1 VPVKVDEVII
11 SKEQVGMPT
20 VHSNGSSF
28 FSRFRSNRF
37 ETARSGG
44 TDFRKIRLALLIA
57 CSGSLI
63 ASGTV
68 SAAIGADQS
77 EKLSKAL
84 AFKPRQADV
93 NYEQVK
99 SDQIA
104 ECSLEETV
112 REDSKGFLVT
122 GPGAVPLRWFA
133 DTNGD
138 NRLDR
143 WCYYNAGVEVYRESD
158 TDFNETADEYRWLS
172 TEGLR
177 WGKDK
182 NEDGVIDSW
191 SMISAEE
198 VTAEVVRA
206 TSSRD
211 LARFERLLITE
222 SEIASLGL
230 GNEKSER
237 LKQSVADA
245 RKQFVTWTAGQNVV
259 TKLSKWTNF
268 GGDKPGIV
276 PAGTDGSKKDVVVYE
291 NVVALLEDAGK
302 AKQLLVGTMIQVG
315 PTWRLVDLPKTV
327 AEGQVVSDSGVFFS
341 ATFSPRGAN
350 SVPEATGG
358 ISKAM
363 ERLVSDLQN
372 VDEKLQSTK
381 LAAKDKAVLQS
392 LRADA
397 LEKLISASAGEER
410 SSWIRQFA
418 DTVSASAQTGEFPNG
433 VERLRDF
440 ITKLSDASASKNDLA
455 YVVFRT
461 MTADNNYKMQQPKA
475 DFDSLQK
482 EYLAELE
489 AFIEKYP
496 TSDDA
501 AEAMIQIA
509 LSAEFSGDGKVAEK
523 WYSRAA
529 GDFGSILPGK
539 KAAGALRRLGLAG
552 RSFGLEGKLLD
563 GRDFSSKA
571 LIGGPVVYH
580 CWASWCE
587 GCKAE
592 MRGLKELQ
600 NKYSKTNLKIVG
612 INFDNTKKLAN
623 DFLTANAFPW
633 MQLYDEGG
641 LDSTV
646 AVAYGILTLPV
657 NVIVDKNGKVVKTG
671 VHWTEIDGILEDLV
685 K

>member
-1 VPVKVDEVII
+1 
-11 SKEQVGMPT
+11 MPN
-20 VHSNGSSF
+20 VHSNERSF
-28 FSRFRSNRF
+28 LSRFRLF
-37 ETARSGG
+37 FAYGAG
-44 TDFRKIRLALLIA
+44 LAVSA
-57 CSGSLI
+57 
-63 ASGTV
+63 TV
-68 SAAIGADQS
+68 STATAAETS

-99 SDQIA
+99 PEQVG
-104 ECSLEETV
+104 ECTLEETV
-112 REDSKGFLVT
+112 REDGKGFLVS

-182 NEDGVIDSW
+182 NEDGVIDAW
-191 SMISAEE
+191 NMISAEE
-198 VTAEVVRA
+198 ATAEVVRA
-206 TSSRD
+206 TASRD
-211 LARFERLLITE
+211 TGRFERLLITE
-222 SEIASLGL
+222 NEIASLGL
-230 GNEKSER
+230 GKEKAEMLAQR
-237 LKQSVADA
+237 VADA
-245 RKQFVTWTAGQNVV
+245 RKQFESWTAGQNVV
-259 TKLSKWTNF
+259 TKTSKWTNF

-276 PAGTDGSKKDVVVYE
+276 PAGTDGSKKDIVVYE
-291 NVVALLEDAGK
+291 NVVALLEDSGK
-302 AKQLLVGTMIQVG
+302 AKQLLVGTIIQVG
-315 PTWRLVDLPKTV
+315 PTWRLIDLPKTV
-327 AEGQVVSDSGVFFS
+327 AEGQEVSDSGVFFS
-341 ATFSPRGAN
+341 VTFQPRGAGAL
-350 SVPEATGG
+350 PEASGG

-363 ERLVSDLQN
+363 ERLVADLQK
-372 VDEKLQSTK
+372 VDEKLQSPK
-381 LAAKDKAVLQS
+381 LSASDKVVQQS

-397 LEKLISASAGEER
+397 LEKLVSASSGEER

-433 VERLRDF
+433 VDRLKDF
-440 ITKLSDASASKNDLA
+440 VGKLTDASISKNDIA
-455 YVVFRT
+455 YVAFRT
-461 MTADNNYKMQQPKA
+461 LTADNNIRMQQPKA
-475 DFDSLQK
+475 DFDALQK
-482 EYLAELE
+482 DYLRELE

-496 TSDDA
+496 TSEDA

-509 LSAEFSGDGKVAEK
+509 LSAEFSGDAKVAEK
-523 WYSRAA
+523 WYTQAA
-529 GDFGSILPGK
+529 RDFGKTLPGQ
-539 KAAGALRRLGLAG
+539 KAAGALRRLNLVGKN
-552 RSFGLEGKLLD
+552 FGLEGQLLD

-571 LIGGPVVYH
+571 LLGGPVVYH

-600 NKYSKTNLKIVG
+600 NKYSKTKLKIVG
-612 INFDNTKKLAN
+612 INFDNSQKQAT
-623 DFLTANAFPW
+623 DFLATSPFPW
-633 MQLYDEGG
+633 LHLYDEGG

-671 VHWTEIDGILEDLV
+671 VHWTEIEGIIEELV
-685 K
+685 KNDAAK

>member
-1 VPVKVDEVII
+1 
-11 SKEQVGMPT
+11 MPT
-20 VHSNGSSF
+20 VHLSGIPF
-28 FSRFRSNRF
+28 FNRFRSGRF
-37 ETARSGG
+37 GLGR
-44 TDFRKIRLALLIA
+44 DRLRRTFAVVCGASLAASATFSIA
-57 CSGSLI
+57 
-63 ASGTV
+63 V
-68 SAAIGADQS
+68 GADPS

-84 AFKPRQADV
+84 AFKPRQSDV

-99 SDQIA
+99 PEQIA

-112 REDSKGFLVT
+112 REDGKGFLVS

-182 NEDGVIDSW
+182 DEDGTIDTW

-206 TSSRD
+206 TANREP
-211 LARFERLLITE
+211 ARFERLLITE

-230 GNEKSER
+230 GKEKAELLSQR
-237 LKQSVADA
+237 VADA
-245 RKQFVTWTAGQNVV
+245 RKQFAAWTSGQNVV
-259 TKLSKWTNF
+259 TKSSKWTNF

-276 PAGTDGSKKDVVVYE
+276 PAGTEGSKKDVVVYE
-291 NVVALLEDAGK
+291 NVVALLEDSGK
-302 AKQLLVGTMIQVG
+302 AKQLLVGTIIQVG

-327 AEGQVVSDSGVFFS
+327 AEGQEVSDSGVFFS
-341 ATFSPRGAN
+341 VTFQPRGAAG
-350 SVPEATGG
+350 VPEASGG
-358 ISKAM
+358 LSKAM
-363 ERLVSDLQN
+363 ERLIADLQK
-372 VDEKLQSTK
+372 VDEKLQSAK
-381 LAAKDKAVLQS
+381 LSPSEKVVQQS

-397 LEKLISASAGEER
+397 LEKLVSATSGEDR
-410 SSWIRQFA
+410 SSWIHQFA
-418 DTVSASAQTGEFPNG
+418 DTVSASAQAGEFPKG
-433 VERLRDF
+433 VERLYDF
-440 ITKLSDASASKNDLA
+440 IGKLTDPSIPKNDVA

-461 MTADNNYKMQQPKA
+461 LTADNNIKMQEPNA
-475 DFDSLQK
+475 NFAALQK
-482 EYLAELE
+482 ANLADLE
-489 AFIEKYP
+489 SFIEKYP
-496 TSDDA
+496 TSEEA

-509 LSAEFSGDGKVAEK
+509 LSAEFSGDAKLAEK
-523 WYSRAA
+523 WYSQAA
-529 GDFGSILPGK
+529 KDFANTLPGK
-539 KAAGALRRLGLAG
+539 KAAGALRRLNLVGKG
-552 RSFGLEGKLLD
+552 FGLEGKLID
-563 GRDFSSKA
+563 GRDFTSRA
-571 LIGGPVVYH
+571 LQGGPVVYH
-580 CWASWCE
+580 CWASWCD

-600 NKYSKTNLKIVG
+600 NKYSKTKLKIVG
-612 INFDNTKKLAN
+612 INFDNSQQQAT
-623 DFLTANAFPW
+623 DFLTANPFPW
-633 MQLYDEGG
+633 MHLYDEGG

-671 VHWTEIDGILEDLV
+671 VHWTEIDGIIEDLV
-685 K
+685 KAESAK

>member
-1 VPVKVDEVII
+1 
-11 SKEQVGMPT
+11 MPT
-20 VHSNGSSF
+20 LRSSGSSF
-28 FSRFRSNRF
+28 FSSFRLSR
-37 ETARSGG
+37 TAAR
-44 TDFRKIRLALLIA
+44 RALLIA
-57 CSGSLI
+57 CSVGLT
-63 ASGTV
+63 ASATISV
-68 SAAIGADQS
+68 AVGADPS

-99 SDQIA
+99 SDQVA

-112 REDSKGFLVT
+112 REDGKGFLVS

-182 NEDGVIDSW
+182 DEDGQIDTW
-191 SMISAEE
+191 NMISAEE

-206 TSSRD
+206 TANREP
-211 LARFERLLITE
+211 ARFERLLITE
-222 SEIASLGL
+222 NEIASLGL
-230 GNEKSER
+230 GKEKAGLLSQR
-237 LKQSVADA
+237 VADA
-245 RKQFVTWTAGQNVV
+245 RKQFTAWTSGQNVI
-259 TKLSKWTNF
+259 TKTSKWTNF

-291 NVVALLEDAGK
+291 NVVALLEDSGK
-302 AKQLLVGTMIQVG
+302 AKQLLVGTIIQVG
-315 PTWRLVDLPKTV
+315 PTWRLIDLPKTV
-327 AEGQVVSDSGVFFS
+327 AEGQEVSDSGVFFS
-341 ATFSPRGAN
+341 VTFQPRGAN
-350 SVPEATGG
+350 GVPEASGG

-363 ERLVSDLQN
+363 ERLVGDLQK
-372 VDEKLQSTK
+372 VDEKLQSPK
-381 LAAKDKAVLQS
+381 LSASEKIVQQS
-392 LRADA
+392 MRADV
-397 LEKLISASAGEER
+397 LEKLVSASTGEER
-410 SSWIRQFA
+410 SSWIHQFA
-418 DTVSASAQTGEFPNG
+418 DTVSTSAQTGEFPKG
-433 VERLRDF
+433 IDRLNDF
-440 ITKLSDASASKNDLA
+440 VAKLTESSTPKNDIA

-461 MTADNNYKMQQPKA
+461 ITADNNVKMQNPKA
-475 DFDSLQK
+475 DFAALQK
-482 EYLAELE
+482 ANLADLE
-489 AFIEKYP
+489 DFIEKFP
-496 TSDDA
+496 SSDEA

-509 LSAEFSGDGKVAEK
+509 LSAEFSGEAKLAER
-523 WYSRAA
+523 WYSQAA
-529 GDFGSILPGK
+529 KDFAKTLPGK
-539 KAAGALRRLGLAG
+539 KAAGALRRLNLVGKG
-552 RSFGLEGKLLD
+552 FGLEGKLID
-563 GRDFSSKA
+563 GRDFSSRA
-571 LIGGPVVYH
+571 LQGGPVVYH

-600 NKYSKTNLKIVG
+600 NKYSKTKLKIVG
-612 INFDNTKKLAN
+612 INFDNSQQQAT
-623 DFLTANAFPW
+623 DFLTANPFPW
-633 MQLYDEGG
+633 MHLYDEGG

-671 VHWTEIDGILEDLV
+671 VHWTEIDSIIEDLV
-685 K
+685 KADSAK

>member
-1 VPVKVDEVII
+1 
-11 SKEQVGMPT
+11 MPT
-20 VHSNGSSF
+20 VHSSGISF
-28 FSRFRSNRF
+28 FSRSRF
-37 ETARSGG
+37 S
-44 TDFRKIRLALLIA
+44 RLRLRRALLAA
-57 CSGSLI
+57 CSAGMV
-63 ASGTV
+63 ATTAFSGL
-68 SAAIGADQS
+68 AADPS

-93 NYEQVK
+93 NYELVK
-99 SDQIA
+99 PDQIA
-104 ECSLEETV
+104 ECTLEETV
-112 REDSKGFLVT
+112 REDGKGFLVS

-182 NEDGVIDSW
+182 DEDGVIDAW
-191 SMISAEE
+191 NMISAEE

-206 TSSRD
+206 TANREPV
-211 LARFERLLITE
+211 RFERLLITE
-222 SEIASLGL
+222 NEINSLGL
-230 GNEKSER
+230 GKEKAELLIQR
-237 LKQSVADA
+237 VADA
-245 RKQFVTWTAGQNVV
+245 RKQFAAWTAGQNVI
-259 TKLSKWTNF
+259 TKTSKWTNF

-276 PAGTDGSKKDVVVYE
+276 PAGTEGSKKDIVVYE
-291 NVVALLEDAGK
+291 NVVALLEDNGK
-302 AKQLLVGTMIQVG
+302 AKQLLVGTIIQVG

-327 AEGQVVSDSGVFFS
+327 AEGQEVSDSGVFFS
-341 ATFSPRGAN
+341 VTFQPRGATGG
-350 SVPEATGG
+350 SEGSGG

-363 ERLVSDLQN
+363 ERLVADLTK
-372 VDEKLQSTK
+372 VDEKLQSPK
-381 LAAKDKAVLQS
+381 LTANEKVVQQS
-392 LRADA
+392 LRADV
-397 LEKLISASAGEER
+397 LEKLVSASTGEKER
-410 SSWIRQFA
+410 SSWIHQFA

-433 VERLRDF
+433 IDRLNDF
-440 ITKLSDASASKNDLA
+440 ISKLQDASAPKNDIA

-461 MTADNNYKMQQPKA
+461 LTADNNIEMQKPKA
-475 DFDSLQK
+475 NFDALQK
-482 EYLAELE
+482 AFLTDLE
-489 AFIEKYP
+489 TFIEKYP
-496 TSDDA
+496 TSDEA

-509 LSAEFSGDGKVAEK
+509 LSAEFSGDAKLAEK
-523 WYSRAA
+523 WYSQAA
-529 GDFGSILPGK
+529 KDFSKTLSGK
-539 KAAGALRRLGLAG
+539 KAAGALRRLNLVGKP
-552 RSFGLEGKLLD
+552 FGLEGQLLD
-563 GRDFSSKA
+563 GRDFSSQA
-571 LIGGPVVYH
+571 LKGGPVVYH

-612 INFDNTKKLAN
+612 INFDNNQKQAT
-623 DFLTANAFPW
+623 DFLTANPFPW
-633 MQLYDEGG
+633 MHLYDEGG
-641 LDSTV
+641 LDSTA

-671 VHWTEIDGILEDLV
+671 VHWTEIDGIIEDLV

>member
-1 VPVKVDEVII
+1 
-11 SKEQVGMPT
+11 MP
-20 VHSNGSSF
+20 SIYSSRSAF
-28 FSRFRSNRF
+28 FNRFRLNR
-37 ETARSGG
+37 TQVR
-44 TDFRKIRLALLIA
+44 RALLVA
-57 CSGSLI
+57 CGVGVA
-63 ASGTV
+63 ASATF
-68 SAAIGADQS
+68 SAAVGADPS

-99 SDQIA
+99 PEQMAD
-104 ECSLEETV
+104 CSLEETV
-112 REDSKGFLVT
+112 RDDGKGFLVT

-182 NEDGVIDSW
+182 DEDGTIDAW
-191 SMISAEE
+191 NMISAEE

-206 TSSRD
+206 TANREPG
-211 LARFERLLITE
+211 RFERLLITDA
-222 SEIASLGL
+222 EIASLGL
-230 GNEKSER
+230 GKEKADLLVQR
-237 LKQSVADA
+237 VADA
-245 RKQFVTWTAGQNVV
+245 RKQFAAWTSGQNVV
-259 TKLSKWTNF
+259 TKTSKWTNF

-276 PAGTDGSKKDVVVYE
+276 PAGTEGSKKDIVVYE

-302 AKQLLVGTMIQVG
+302 AKQLLVGTIIQVG

-327 AEGQVVSDSGVFFS
+327 AEGQEVSDSGVFFS
-341 ATFSPRGAN
+341 ASFQPRGA
-350 SVPEATGG
+350 SGVPEAPGG
-358 ISKAM
+358 LSKAM
-363 ERLVSDLQN
+363 ERLVADLQK
-372 VDEKLQSTK
+372 VDEKLNSPK
-381 LAAKDKAVLQS
+381 LSASDKVIQQS

-397 LEKLISASAGEER
+397 IEKLVSASSGEER

-418 DTVSASAQTGEFPNG
+418 DTVSASAQAGEFPEG
-433 VERLRDF
+433 VDRLYKF
-440 ITKLSDASASKNDLA
+440 VAKLNDASASQNDIA

-461 MTADNNYKMQQPKA
+461 LTADNNIKMQDPKA
-475 DFDSLQK
+475 NFDALQK
-482 EYLAELE
+482 ANLADLE
-489 AFIEKYP
+489 SFIEKYP
-496 TSDDA
+496 TSEEA

-509 LSAEFSGDGKVAEK
+509 LSAEFSGDAKLAEK
-523 WYSRAA
+523 WYTQAA
-529 GDFGSILPGK
+529 KDFSKAMAGK
-539 KAAGALRRLGLAG
+539 KAAGALRRLNLVG
-552 RSFGLEGKLLD
+552 RNFGLEGQLID

-571 LIGGPVVYH
+571 LQGGPVVYH
-580 CWASWCE
+580 CWASWCQ
-587 GCKAE
+587 GCIAE

-600 NKYSKTNLKIVG
+600 NKYSKTKLKIVG
-612 INFDNTKKLAN
+612 INFDNNQKQAA
-623 DFLTANAFPW
+623 DFLTANPFPW
-633 MQLYDEGG
+633 MHLYDEGG

-671 VHWTEIDGILEDLV
+671 VHWTEIDGIIEELV
-685 K
+685 KSDSK